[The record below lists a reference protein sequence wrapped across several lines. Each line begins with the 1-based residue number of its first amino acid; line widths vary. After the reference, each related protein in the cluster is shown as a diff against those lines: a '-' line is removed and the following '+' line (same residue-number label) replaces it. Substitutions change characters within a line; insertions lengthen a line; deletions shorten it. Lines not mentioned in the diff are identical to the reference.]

1 MGNSERIRRTD
12 GEWEELIKEFNAS
25 GLTQGVFC
33 EQRGV
38 NFHSFRRRY
47 RRSPQ
52 FSGKGRKSSLKSFSE
67 LTTLMPPS
75 SGGLVVWLGET
86 VRIECPS
93 GMSLEAVA
101 KMARG
106 LAHDG

>member
-1 MGNSERIRRTD
+1 MSSKRRINRSD
-12 GEWEELIKEFNAS
+12 AEWEALFKAFNVS
-25 GLTQGVFC
+25 GLPQGVFC

-52 FSGKGRKSSLKSFSE
+52 FAGKRRKPTQQAFTE
-67 LTTLMPPS
+67 LRPPLRPATE
-75 SGGLVVWLGET
+75 GLIVWLGET

-93 GMSLEAVA
+93 GMGVEAVA
-101 KMARG
+101 ALARG

>member
-1 MGNSERIRRTD
+1 MSNNQRINRRD
-12 GEWEELIKEFNAS
+12 SEWESLFKAFNAS
-25 GLTQGVFC
+25 GLPQGVFC

-52 FSGKGRKSSLKSFSE
+52 FAGKRRKPSQKAFSE
-67 LTTLMPPS
+67 LTTPLPPPT
-75 SGGLVVWLGET
+75 GVLVVWLGER

-93 GMSLEAVA
+93 GMSPEAVA
-101 KMARG
+101 KLARG
-106 LAHDG
+106 LTHDG

>member
-1 MGNSERIRRTD
+1 MSNNRRINRTH
-12 GEWEELIKEFNAS
+12 GEWEELFKEFNAS

-38 NFHSFRRRY
+38 NFHSFKRRY

-52 FSGKGRKSSLKSFSE
+52 FAGKRRKPSQKAFSE
-67 LTTLMPPS
+67 LATPLPPPT
-75 SGGLVVWLGET
+75 GGLVVWLGES
-86 VRIECPS
+86 VRIECPP

-101 KMARG
+101 KLARG
-106 LAHDG
+106 LNP

>member
-1 MGNSERIRRTD
+1 MSNSQRITRTD
-12 GEWEELIKEFNAS
+12 REWEELIKEFNAS
-25 GLTQGVFC
+25 GLNQGVFC

-52 FSGKGRKSSLKSFSE
+52 FAGKRRKSSQKAFSE
-67 LTTLMPPS
+67 LTTPLPPPT
-75 SGGLVVWLGET
+75 GVLVIWLGES

-93 GMSLEAVA
+93 GMCLEAVA
-101 KMARG
+101 KLARG
-106 LAHDG
+106 LAHDA